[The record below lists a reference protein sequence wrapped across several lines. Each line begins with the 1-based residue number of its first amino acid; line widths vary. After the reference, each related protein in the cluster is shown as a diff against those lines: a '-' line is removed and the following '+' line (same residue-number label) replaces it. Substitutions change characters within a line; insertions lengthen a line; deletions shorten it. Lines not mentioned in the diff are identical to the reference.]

1 MLLFLNKISKNN
13 FNFGC
18 ILWFYNCCL
27 CDFYDVIFLWTTNTE
42 IENVVSVDRINMIMS
57 TIQWVAIIFCVSVVC
72 TKIALLFI
80 LLESSSFFPSTS
92 SHESKCLMFPYNW
105 LWLVYL
111 ALCALDNIHKAMQQ
125 IHIRVNVHFT
135 WGNPT
140 ALSLPFY
147 RQFLCF
153 LDKNCSL
160 FAPYNSQCLISS
172 KSARLSP
179 KIVSNLTFILTKI

>member
-1 MLLFLNKISKNN
+1 MCLRFL
-13 FNFGC
+13 
-18 ILWFYNCCL
+18 W
-27 CDFYDVIFLWTTNTE
+27 CDFFVNYKHW
-42 IENVVSVDRINMIMS
+42 DRECCICRSYQHDHVNNE
-57 TIQWVAIIFCVSVVC
+57 WVAIIFCVSVVC

-111 ALCALDNIHKAMQQ
+111 ALCAVDNIHKAMQQ